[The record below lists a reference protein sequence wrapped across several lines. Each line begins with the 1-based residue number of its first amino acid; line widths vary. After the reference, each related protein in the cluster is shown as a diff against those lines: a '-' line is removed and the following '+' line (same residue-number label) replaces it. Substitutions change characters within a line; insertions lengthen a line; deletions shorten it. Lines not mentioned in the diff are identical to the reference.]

1 MKKRILVIDDDKSI
15 LRVFTRILQRQ
26 GYSTETAETG
36 REALERI
43 GSQSYDLALIDVK
56 LPDED
61 GIDLLGKIKVSKPNM
76 VNIMITGFASMDN
89 AVRALNVGADAY
101 LVKPVNP
108 EELIRIVKDKLNEL
122 KDMEGS
128 EGTV

>member
-61 GIDLLGKIKVSKPNM
+61 GIDLLGKIKASKPNM
-76 VNIMITGFASMDN
+76 VNIIITGFASMDN